1 MRRWRHVYEN
11 YDTLEEMAMDRATPV
26 NMLPANPVER
36 ARHIVALLDNG
47 LISEDG
53 AIELLATCK
62 R

>member
-1 MRRWRHVYEN
+1 MRRRHVYEN
-11 YDTLEEMAMDRATPV
+11 YDTLEELAMDRATPV
-26 NMLPANPVER
+26 SMLPADPIER
-36 ARHIVALLDNG
+36 VRHIVALLDNG